1 MCVCVCVCMQSVC
14 VWLCVQV
21 YVSCRIWLLRA
32 QLSLFGCWSAKTDF
46 SCRND
51 VKWVVVQIVCGKGK
65 RGRFCG
71 RVRQNP
77 RCVHAVQY
85 CFAVAVVGSSIRT
98 KLKKGC
104 FFLFFGLRFFLFPPI
119 RNGCWFRRCAADH
132 TWSANGCLA

>member
-1 MCVCVCVCMQSVC
+1 
-14 VWLCVQV
+14 
-21 YVSCRIWLLRA
+21 
-32 QLSLFGCWSAKTDF
+32 
-46 SCRND
+46 

-98 KLKKGC
+98 KLKKEV
-104 FFLFFGLRFFLFPPI
+104 FFFVFCVAFFSFPSHQKRVLVSPLR
-119 RNGCWFRRCAADH
+119 
-132 TWSANGCLA
+132 S